1 MLTVIPQESARRE
14 LNRAEE
20 LSAQQRSYVS
30 FLDSPLRQTPWQFS
44 ANEHDIT
51 RASSQPLTAHPSTWV
66 LSPEEPCSPA
76 GWARTATSY
85 SAGGS
90 RHSISPKAVPGR
102 LCSVGG
108 GDTAHLDP
116 RSGSWQGHHRE
127 GSEKPRWLAAPTRPP
142 LQLQIRKPRTGGPSA
157 REVPEQGL
165 QTPVGF
171 PESFWTSEKN
181 WACVKEF
188 MSLTTLQ

>member
-14 LNRAEE
+14 LKRAEE

-90 RHSISPKAVPGR
+90 RHSISPKAVPVDYAASGEETQHIWTRARVPGKGITEKVPRSHAGSRLRHGPLCNFRLGSRGQAGR
-102 LCSVGG
+102 LPERSLSKVSKLQWDFRSPFG
-108 GDTAHLDP
+108 HL
-116 RSGSWQGHHRE
+116 
-127 GSEKPRWLAAPTRPP
+127 
-142 LQLQIRKPRTGGPSA
+142 RKTGL
-157 REVPEQGL
+157 V
-165 QTPVGF
+165 
-171 PESFWTSEKN
+171 
-181 WACVKEF
+181 
-188 MSLTTLQ
+188 

>member
-85 SAGGS
+85 SAGGLQTFNLPQGGS
-90 RHSISPKAVPGR
+90 GGDYAASGEETQHIWTRARVPGKGITEKVPRSHAGSRLRHSPLCNFRLGSRGQAGR
-102 LCSVGG
+102 LPERSLSKVSKLQWDFRSPFG
-108 GDTAHLDP
+108 HL
-116 RSGSWQGHHRE
+116 
-127 GSEKPRWLAAPTRPP
+127 
-142 LQLQIRKPRTGGPSA
+142 RKTGL
-157 REVPEQGL
+157 V
-165 QTPVGF
+165 
-171 PESFWTSEKN
+171 
-181 WACVKEF
+181 
-188 MSLTTLQ
+188 

>member
-44 ANEHDIT
+44 TNEHDIT

-90 RHSISPKAVPGR
+90 RHSISPKAVPVEIMQRRGR
-102 LCSVGG
+102 RHSTSGPALGFLARASWRRFREATLARGS
-108 GDTAHLDP
+108 DTA
-116 RSGSWQGHHRE
+116 
-127 GSEKPRWLAAPTRPP
+127 
-142 LQLQIRKPRTGGPSA
+142 PSA
-157 REVPEQGL
+157 
-165 QTPVGF
+165 
-171 PESFWTSEKN
+171 TSD
-181 WACVKEF
+181 
-188 MSLTTLQ
+188 